1 MKLLRHHDG
10 GGIVGY
16 WINGESTQ
24 CGRDVDVDVKVE
36 AGVFEQTEATLPLLG
51 PVTEFHQVADA
62 VGSRHLSRWQLNVLR
77 AQFQPH
83 VLLFFF
89 NTKVITTTQHGDST
103 TTIASH

>member
-1 MKLLRHHDG
+1 MVAGL
-10 GGIVGY
+10 GY
-16 WINGESTQ
+16 WKNGESTQ
-24 CGRDVDVDVKVE
+24 SGRDVDVDVKVE

-83 VLLFFF
+83 VLLFFL
-89 NTKVITTTQHGDST
+89 NT
-103 TTIASH
+103 